1 MRERHQVTLSRTAQG
16 RGLRPERW
24 AQTGPRSARVAST
37 VQARSGPG
45 RVPRSPRTHRPS
57 STSQVSPLPCIYV
70 GLILKSI
77 GFELESDTGKLKKKL
92 CSASIQIQ
100 SRAAQPGGTE
110 THGKQFVSGSSFWL
124 QAREG
129 ARSLGEKD
137 CNGLRPGAT
146 PGAPGGQ
153 AWLPN
158 LEMQRAA
165 LQQVEGS
172 PHQVH
177 QAGEKRGSHPLPTL
191 FLASSRPRGALD
203 LSPRQWGEEQS

>member
-129 ARSLGEKD
+129 TRSLGERTATD
-137 CNGLRPGAT
+137 CGRGLLQEPPGDRPGSPT
-146 PGAPGGQ
+146 WKCRGLLSNRWRAPPTKYIRQ
-153 AWLPN
+153 
-158 LEMQRAA
+158 
-165 LQQVEGS
+165 
-172 PHQVH
+172 
-177 QAGEKRGSHPLPTL
+177 EKRGGATL
-191 FLASSRPRGALD
+191 CQHCS
-203 LSPRQWGEEQS
+203 